1 MGLGTIK
8 RREDRAGPDFK
19 AKRPSVNGIVSVCF
33 CIAAIV
39 LFVIAGAMSSRAQG
53 NGDERVGI
61 LGIVSAFSCLLGT
74 TLGIS
79 GFREREVNYLFAYIG
94 TATNLLMLIWLL
106 YLFLYGLF

>member
-8 RREDRAGPDFK
+8 RREEGDGPDFK
-19 AKRPSVNGIVSVCF
+19 AKHPSVNGIVSVCF
-33 CIAAIV
+33 GIAAIV
-39 LFVIAGAMSSRAQG
+39 LFVVAGAISSKAQG

-79 GFREREVNYLFAYIG
+79 GFKEREVSYLFAYIG
-94 TATNLLMLIWLL
+94 TALNLIMLIWLL